1 MVLEDNGEIMKKIK
15 LVLLVVL
22 VALLAVGC
30 QQMKIEEVDGENQ
43 FEYVKDGG
51 FYLNNM
57 NVAVPVSQTEN
68 LKIMDWYTEPICPY
82 CLTLEEETSSYLTE
96 IQGDNTVIRVVP
108 LTFLGRT
115 GVENEVTYS
124 DVITG
129 IWLSMAE
136 NDPEMVGK
144 YYHKVATEEYL
155 NELQQ
160 QPNQNVF
167 MQQTYEELGGEKW
180 NKIIADLPVFMEVT
194 TRSTEFSR
202 RNKTLARKTHNGRL
216 TTPTLYVQGED
227 MALNLDDGGDIR
239 AKLEEALK

>member
-1 MVLEDNGEIMKKIK
+1 MKKIK
-15 LVLLVVL
+15 FIILMVL
-22 VALLAVGC
+22 VALLAIGC

-57 NVAVPVSQTEN
+57 NVAVPVAEAQN
-68 LKIMDWYTEPICPY
+68 MKIMDWYTEPICPY
-82 CLTLEEETSSYLTE
+82 CLEIEAETSPYLKD

-115 GVENEVTYS
+115 GVEDEVTYS
-124 DVITG
+124 DVMTG

-136 NDPEMVGK
+136 NDPELVGE
-144 YYHKVATEEYL
+144 YYHTVATAEYL
-155 NELQQ
+155 NELQKQ
-160 QPNQNVF
+160 SNQNMY

-180 NKIIADLPVFMEVT
+180 DDIIADLPVFMEVT

-202 RNKTLARKTHNGRL
+202 RNKALARKTKNGRL
-216 TTPTLYVQGED
+216 TTPTLYVQGEE
-227 MALNLDDGGDIR
+227 MALDVSDMSIVR
-239 AKLEEALK
+239 PQLEEALK